1 MPGPSPQLTM
11 SEKGT
16 PRTQDNPPNRNPQC
30 PKRDFF
36 RRCGVCD
43 KIFDREDKMQA
54 HQATHSRAGDGDYV
68 RPYPCNFP
76 GCGKAFTEKRNLNAH
91 RRTQHTE
98 VSRVGRGHPMAE
110 GRVEGGSDAAY
121 VAEGVHSSQ
130 AA

>member
-1 MPGPSPQLTM
+1 M
-11 SEKGT
+11 
-16 PRTQDNPPNRNPQC
+16 
-30 PKRDFF
+30 

-98 VSRVGRGHPMAE
+98 V
-110 GRVEGGSDAAY
+110 GRVSRGCTTMVERGARKA
-121 VAEGVHSSQ
+121 GVMRRTC
-130 AA
+130 